1 MIETPAPKRHGT
13 PRRFLTGFALLLA
26 CLLVVA
32 ATLTTWTQQVLLNT
46 DRYVAIVGDV
56 PSDPAV
62 QASIA
67 DFVSSQVITAL
78 DVQTKISQVLPDKA
92 EFLAAPI
99 TSALQDRLRT
109 RVLGIVSTDAF
120 AQFWATA
127 QGRLHD
133 ELVRVLRGQST
144 VLTIDQGVLY
154 LNLYPLIG
162 VALTEL
168 QSEGFIPA
176 SITLPDFSGND
187 PGPVAQ
193 KLSAVL
199 GVTIPPTF
207 GQFPLIEASALT
219 TAQTFVKVLD
229 ALVIILWL
237 LVILVIA
244 LAIWA
249 AANRRRMILYLAIGS
264 IAALV
269 LARLLI
275 TTIEGAVVSGI
286 ADNGA
291 AATVKAIVDF
301 GLGNLFAF
309 MWWFVALAAIAAA
322 AVALQG
328 RSAQVAQTVARVRP
342 TVSRPD
348 VSTGSLRSWVRDH
361 EPQLRWAIPV
371 AVVAVIA
378 AVVVGLQ
385 TALIAGAVIIVF
397 EFVLNSL
404 ASEPPGPD
412 TGAAPGR
419 GPGVQP
425 GLNRS
430 QPRRISRTLSAKVRT
445 ARPPRAAMSRMP
457 ANS

>member
-1 MIETPAPKRHGT
+1 MSAPPASKRHGT

-56 PSDPAV
+56 PTDPAV
-62 QASIA
+62 QASLA

-78 DVQTKISQVLPDKA
+78 DVQTKISQVLPPKA

-109 RVLGIVSTDAF
+109 RVLAIVSSDKF
-120 AQFWATA
+120 AQFWTTA
-127 QGRLHD
+127 QRRLHE

-168 QSEGFIPA
+168 QSEGYIPA
-176 SITLPDFSGND
+176 SVTLPDFSNPD

-193 KLSAVL
+193 KLSSLL
-199 GVTIPPTF
+199 GVTISPTF
-207 GQFPLIEASALT
+207 GQFPLIELASLT

-237 LVILVIA
+237 LVILVVA

-249 AANRRRMILYLAIGS
+249 AANRRRMLLYLAIGS
-264 IAALV
+264 IAALL

-275 TTIEGAVVSGI
+275 TAIEGAIVSGI
-286 ADNGA
+286 ADGSA

-309 MWWFVALAAIAAA
+309 WWWFVALAAIAAA
-322 AVALQG
+322 VVALQG
-328 RSAQVAQTVARVRP
+328 RSAEVAQTVARVKP
-342 TVSRPD
+342 ALSRPD
-348 VSTGSLRSWVRDH
+348 VSSASVRSWTREH
-361 EPQLRWAIPV
+361 ERQLRWAIPV

-378 AVVVGLQ
+378 AVAVGLQ
-385 TALIAGAVIIVF
+385 TALIAAAAIIVF

-404 ASEPPGPD
+404 TSDDA
-412 TGAAPGR
+412 
-419 GPGVQP
+419 VQP
-425 GLNRS
+425 
-430 QPRRISRTLSAKVRT
+430 
-445 ARPPRAAMSRMP
+445 P
-457 ANS
+457 APAPVEGQESTPA